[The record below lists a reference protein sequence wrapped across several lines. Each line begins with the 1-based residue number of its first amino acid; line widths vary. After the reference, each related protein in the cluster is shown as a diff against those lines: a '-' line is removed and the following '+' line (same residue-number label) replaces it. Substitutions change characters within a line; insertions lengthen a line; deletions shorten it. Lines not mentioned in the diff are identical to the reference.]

1 VIAAIVLTLSLA
13 ATSTPEMGT
22 DEAKTTAIVAQDQT
36 ALRSAPRD
44 AAESRDLLA
53 LGDALEI
60 RGRSKDYL
68 KVYDHRR
75 ERGGY
80 VRTSQVRVVTL
91 TPEHAPELLAIASFL
106 RDLPGYESLGIAY
119 VAAYLAAA
127 PGAAIGAEPFDALGT
142 MAERLAR
149 RASTNTNKAR
159 ASTIAAQLDA
169 IAAYGVAMRSFE
181 RDERVQLCYDGEAFR
196 RVLALPADADAKA
209 RAALGLTREEC
220 IDPALPPSERA
231 ALDAWRADVID
242 RVPRTDLPT
251 HVRDRLRLRAASV
264 WASIAF
270 ERARRGGDAA
280 EAGERALSELAAV
293 DRHDLADV
301 DASAYDEAAVRVGA
315 SRWAAI
321 PARPSPTT
329 GLAITTTPRAP
340 GETCVTLVER
350 KHDATKTLA
359 ERCTFGIVWS
369 SSASANASNSALA
382 LAVQPLD
389 GWRELWLFHRD
400 GNEWRVDT
408 APPGVDA
415 SLGYV
420 ELAGWVPGGKKM
432 LAAREVRNGEKFVKQ
447 FEVVDIATLA
457 VDKHADAPASLSTFY
472 RWQDAAWKR
481 ETVALR

>member
-1 VIAAIVLTLSLA
+1 VIAAIVLTLSFA
-13 ATSTPEMGT
+13 ASAPEAGN
-22 DEAKTTAIVAQDQT
+22 DDAKTTAIVAIDQT

-44 AAESRDLLA
+44 AAESRDTLA
-53 LGDALEI
+53 RGDALEI
-60 RGRSKDYL
+60 RGVSKDYL

-80 VRTSQVRVVTL
+80 VRASQVRIVTL
-91 TPEHAPELLAIASFL
+91 TPEHAPELLAVASFL

-127 PGAAIGAEPFDALGT
+127 PATSIGAEPFDALGT

-159 ASTIAAQLDA
+159 AAAIAAQLDA
-169 IAAYGVAMRSFE
+169 VAAYGVAIESFE

-196 RVLALPADADAKA
+196 RVLALDADPDAKA
-209 RAALGLTREEC
+209 RAALGLTRNDC

-231 ALDAWRADVID
+231 ALDAWRADVLD
-242 RVPRTDLPT
+242 RVPRTELPA
-251 HVRDRLRLRAASV
+251 HVRGRLRLRAASV

-280 EAGERALSELAAV
+280 EAGERALTELAAV
-293 DRHDLADV
+293 DRHDLADG
-301 DASAYDEAAVRVGA
+301 DATAYDEAAVRVGA
-315 SRWAAI
+315 SRWAAV
-321 PARPSPTT
+321 PARPSPTS

-340 GETCVTLVER
+340 GETCVALVER
-350 KHDATKTLA
+350 KRDATKTLA
-359 ERCTFGIVWS
+359 ERCTSGIVWA
-369 SSASANASNSALA
+369 SSASANAGNTALA

-389 GWRELWLFHRD
+389 GWRELWVFHRD

-408 APPGVDA
+408 APPGVDG

-420 ELAGWVPGGKKM
+420 EFAGWVPGGKKM
-432 LAAREVRNGEKFVKQ
+432 LAAREVRSGERFVKR

-457 VDKHADAPASLSTFY
+457 VDRHADAPASLSTFY

>member
-1 VIAAIVLTLSLA
+1 VIAVIVLTLSLA
-13 ATSTPEMGT
+13 AASTPAE
-22 DEAKTTAIVAQDQT
+22 EAKMTAIVALDQT

-44 AAESRDLLA
+44 AAESRDTLA

-80 VRTSQVRVVTL
+80 VRASQVRVVTL
-91 TPEHAPELLAIASFL
+91 TPEHAPELLAVSMFL
-106 RDLPGYESLGIAY
+106 RDQPGYESLGIAY

-127 PGAAIGAEPFDALGT
+127 PVATISAEPFDALGT

-149 RASTNTNKAR
+149 RASTNTNSTR

-169 IAAYGVAMRSFE
+169 AAAYGVTIRSFD
-181 RDERVQLCYDGEAFR
+181 RDERVQICYDGEAFR

-209 RAALGLTREEC
+209 RAALALTREDC
-220 IDPALPPSERA
+220 IDPSLPPTERA
-231 ALDAWRADVID
+231 ALDTWRADVLD
-242 RVPRTDLPT
+242 RVPVAELPT

-264 WASIAF
+264 WSSIAF
-270 ERARRGGDAA
+270 ERARRGDDAA
-280 EAGERALSELAAV
+280 DAGERALTELAAV
-293 DRHDLADV
+293 DRRDLADG
-301 DASAYDEAAVRVGA
+301 DMSAYDEAAVRVGA

-321 PARPSPTT
+321 PARPPPMT
-329 GLAITTTPRAP
+329 GLAITTAARAP

-350 KHDATKTLA
+350 KGDATKKLA
-359 ERCTFGIVWS
+359 ERCTFGIVWTP
-369 SSASANASNSALA
+369 SASANANNTALA

-400 GNEWRVDT
+400 GNEWRIDT
-408 APPGVDA
+408 APPGVDG

-420 ELAGWVPGGKKM
+420 EFAGWVPGGKKV
-432 LAAREVRNGEKFVKQ
+432 LAAREVRSGERFVKR

-457 VDKHADAPASLSTFY
+457 VDRHADAPASLSLFY
-472 RWQDAAWKR
+472 RWQDAVWKR
-481 ETVALR
+481 ETVSLR